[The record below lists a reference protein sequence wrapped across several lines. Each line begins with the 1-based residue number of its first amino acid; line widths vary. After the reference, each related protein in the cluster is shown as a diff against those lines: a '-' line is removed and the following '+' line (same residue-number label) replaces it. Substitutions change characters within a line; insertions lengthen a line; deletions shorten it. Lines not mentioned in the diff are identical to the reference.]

1 MNFKKTIAGTLTAAM
16 LLSQCAFAASP
27 SDFTDF
33 PNDWSTTALTH
44 AVENGLLVGSDG
56 KINASGKLTRAEM
69 ATIVN
74 RAFQATESASI
85 AGFSDV
91 SSNAWYASEFA
102 KAVQMGTFNGSG
114 DKLNPTNAITREEAF
129 VVLARAFA
137 LEDGS
142 SSALSS
148 FGDASSV
155 SSWAEGGV
163 AALVAGGYVNGS
175 GGKINPKASI
185 TRAEFAQI
193 MDNLVDTYAAS
204 AADVS
209 GSTVSGNLIVTA
221 GMTLTGV
228 SVNGDLILAD
238 GVGSGVVTLDGVS
251 VTGRILVRG
260 GSVDMVNGKG
270 GDVVVKNPNT
280 TSTVTSDAKLS
291 SVTLYTSATT
301 KADASA
307 ITVKDSAKLSVAS
320 GTVDKVTTDSDA
332 SSPSVSVAKGATVT
346 TVDANAAG
354 TTVSGEGSVVTVNA
368 NANNVAVTTANTV
381 VKAASSTS
389 GVTAAGVSVPAGETG
404 TINSDATSATV
415 TKTATADNSTSS
427 SSSGGGSTSVTK
439 INTWSKLRKAVANA
453 KDGATIKLTGNITDA
468 GVDENIY
475 DGTTSATLNI
485 ATKGIT
491 INGAGYTISNKDG
504 SATFCM
510 TADGDHDDEGNATV
524 TGVTVKNL
532 TIDGGS
538 FSTKLGGAF
547 FVQDGVD
554 VTFDGVTFKN
564 CAANS
569 ASTAVTGGGA
579 IFINDHGA
587 AGTTAIIKN
596 CTFIDNT
603 SGDGS
608 TGRGGAIYA
617 DNFRSSSMKLV
628 VENSTFEGNKAAYGG
643 AIAVDGIVDVTLTG
657 NTFKGNEGTYAD
669 DVYIFDGQSAGK
681 KGMNILSEVTVSD
694 ISGNTYTNEDDT
706 DVTVFAKM
714 NIIFGRYY
722 GLGYSSYNK
731 ATADVMN
738 DITMHDYLF
747 VDTDRT
753 TRYDASATPK
763 TVSLS
768 ADISYAD
775 AAYVLTISDV
785 EQAYYNAA
793 TKATLTVGEDD
804 DAQTVALSTS
814 NGLSYN
820 ATEKTLTVTV
830 DASNVTMNASGILE
844 TDTVLTVEIEA
855 LGYETYKETATVTND
870 DLSMWSSYTAGFETF
885 LNYLTADALTATW
898 EDIAAQMSTEE
909 KTVTAESLTDAWSA
923 MCTTTTDG
931 QSTEIATTKVVGN
944 TVTFMDADGDP
955 IASYDYRIV
964 EMVAAGLEGGTT
976 YILKTDAN
984 DAGVF
989 TYLGMMAPDYD
1000 SDGIPAHFH
1009 FRYAANK
1016 DDLDLSNASNYWY
1029 PTMVDATATDDAK
1042 SAMLYAMYKLTPSTT
1057 DEDEDETTTKEVSAE
1072 VEIYGYTA
1080 KLLVTLDVDGKIVS
1094 VTDNGTE
1101 AGSNSASY
1109 WANATALFDSLVGKS
1124 TATEVTAV
1132 DGISQATY
1140 SSNAIKTAVADA
1152 FH

>member
-142 SSALSS
+142 ASALSS

-204 AADVS
+204 TADVS

-270 GDVVVKNPNT
+270 GDVVVKNPST

-291 SVTLYTSATT
+291 SVTLYTNATT

-381 VKAASSTS
+381 VKAASGTS
-389 GVTAAGVSVPAGETG
+389 GVTAASVSVPAGETG

-415 TKTATADNSTSS
+415 TKTATADSSTSS
-427 SSSGGGSTSVTK
+427 SSSGGGGSSSVTK

-453 KDGATIKLTGNITDA
+453 KEGATIKLTGNITDA
-468 GVDENIY
+468 GVDAY
-475 DGTTSATLNI
+475 DSTSSATLNI
-485 ATKGIT
+485 ATKNIT

-510 TADGDHDDEGNATV
+510 TADGAHLEDENKNAILDDNGEAIPTV

-538 FSTKLGGAF
+538 FSEKLGGAF

-596 CTFIDNT
+596 CTFIGNS
-603 SGDGS
+603 SGDGA

-657 NTFKGNEGTYAD
+657 NTFKDNKGTYAD

-694 ISGNTYTNEDDT
+694 ISGNTYTNEDDA
-706 DVTVFAKM
+706 DVTDFAKM

-722 GLGYSSYNK
+722 GLGYISYNK
-731 ATADVMN
+731 AAADVMN
-738 DITMHDYLF
+738 GITTHDYLF
-747 VDTDRT
+747 VDADRT
-753 TRYDASATPK
+753 TRYDASETAK
-763 TVSLS
+763 TVTLAVSSL
-768 ADISYAD
+768 SYAD

-785 EQAYYNAA
+785 TQDYYNAA
-793 TKATLTVGEDD
+793 TKATLTVGEGD
-804 DAQTVALSTS
+804 DAPSVALSTS

-820 ATEKTLTVTV
+820 ATGNTLTVTV
-830 DASNVTMNASGILE
+830 DASNVTLTSGILE
-844 TDTVLTVEIEA
+844 ADTVLTVEIEA
-855 LGYETYKETATVTND
+855 LGYETATATATVT
-870 DLSMWSSYTAGFETF
+870 DLSMWSSYEAGFETF
-885 LNYLTADALTATW
+885 LNYLNLTDEKLAAAW
-898 EDIAAQMSTEE
+898 ADIAAQTSTEKKNLSAQE
-909 KTVTAESLTDAWSA
+909 LTETWRA

-931 QSTEIATTKVVGN
+931 QEIEIATTKVDGN
-944 TVTFMDADGDP
+944 TVTFMDAGGDP

-976 YILKTDAN
+976 YVLKTDDK
-984 DAGVF
+984 DAGIF

-1000 SDGIPAHFH
+1000 SNGIPAHFH

-1016 DDLDLSNASNYWY
+1016 NDLDLSNTKNWWY

-1042 SAMLYAMYKLTPSTT
+1042 SAMLYAMHKLTPSTT
-1057 DEDEDETTTKEVSAE
+1057 DEDEEETPTKEVSE
-1072 VEIYGYTA
+1072 T
-1080 KLLVTLDVDGKIVS
+1080 VS
-1094 VTDNGTE
+1094 
-1101 AGSNSASY
+1101 S
-1109 WANATALFDSLVGKS
+1109 K
-1124 TATEVTAV
+1124 
-1132 DGISQATY
+1132 
-1140 SSNAIKTAVADA
+1140 AIKSAIADA